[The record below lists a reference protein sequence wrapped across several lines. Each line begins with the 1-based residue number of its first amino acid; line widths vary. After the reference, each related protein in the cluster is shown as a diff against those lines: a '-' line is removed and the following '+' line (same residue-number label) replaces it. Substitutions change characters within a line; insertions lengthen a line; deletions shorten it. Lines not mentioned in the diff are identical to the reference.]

1 MPKPNYKGSVILGE
15 DTIAGQ
21 VWPMKFRV
29 RRMKPLCNE
38 CDKELYLRETIT
50 DSQNIM
56 LVSDCCKLDVY
67 PWRKIADEDRVPVA
81 MITGQKKITNKY
93 IYEML
98 PDPCVEEDPKPPPPP
113 PETPK
118 PSISK
123 RRSTKRK
130 SSKVR
135 KSKKTSTISTK
146 KSKTYRTHE
155 SEIHHSAE
163 EVKERNSQKEAEGM
177 E

>member
-1 MPKPNYKGSVILGE
+1 MPKPNYKGNVILGN

-56 LVSDCCKLDVY
+56 LVSDCCKIDVY
-67 PWRKIADEDRVPVA
+67 PWRKIANEDRVPVA

-98 PDPCVEEDPKPPPPP
+98 PDPCRKEDPKLPPPPP
-113 PETPK
+113 KPPK
-118 PSISK
+118 QSISK
-123 RRSTKRK
+123 RRSTKKRK
-130 SSKVR
+130 SKAR
-135 KSKKTSTISTK
+135 KSKKTSTITTK

-155 SEIHHSAE
+155 YEIYHSAE
-163 EVKERNSQKEAEGM
+163 EVKERNLKKAAEGM
-177 E
+177 Q